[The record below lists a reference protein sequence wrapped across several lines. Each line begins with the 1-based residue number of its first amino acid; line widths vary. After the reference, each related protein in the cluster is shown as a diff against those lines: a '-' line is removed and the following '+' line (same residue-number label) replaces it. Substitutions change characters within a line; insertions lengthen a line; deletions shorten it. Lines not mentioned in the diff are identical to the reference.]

1 MMTDSSRF
9 FKQDLTF
16 EKNILCTKSIEIL
29 GRIADVVTNAFVKI
43 EFLKL
48 IVRKKKFANF
58 GTGQG
63 EGELDRE
70 LCEMKW
76 KIFSFPY

>member
-1 MMTDSSRF
+1 MLS
-9 FKQDLTF
+9 
-16 EKNILCTKSIEIL
+16 
-29 GRIADVVTNAFVKI
+29 KI
-43 EFLKL
+43 EFSKL

>member
-29 GRIADVVTNAFVKI
+29 GRIADVVTNTFVKI
-43 EFLKL
+43 EFSKSYE
-48 IVRKKKFANF
+48 KKFANF

-76 KIFSFPY
+76 KIFSFLY

>member
-1 MMTDSSRF
+1 MLSRTRSWKSSF
-9 FKQDLTF
+9 QNWSY
-16 EKNILCTKSIEIL
+16 EKE
-29 GRIADVVTNAFVKI
+29 
-43 EFLKL
+43 
-48 IVRKKKFANF
+48 FANF

-70 LCEMKW
+70 LYEMKW

>member
-29 GRIADVVTNAFVKI
+29 GRIADVVENRVFKTDRTKKN
-43 EFLKL
+43 LL
-48 IVRKKKFANF
+48 IL
-58 GTGQG
+58 G
-63 EGELDRE
+63 LDRE
-70 LCEMKW
+70 RVN
-76 KIFSFPY
+76 